1 MNRPNSENPGSA
13 FDDTLEDILELLE
26 EDTQHFIYLTGA
38 AGTGK
43 TTLIERVKDE
53 SLLKKMVVAPTGV
66 AALNIGGS
74 TINSAFRIG
83 FDTFPVIQES
93 KDPRF
98 KKLLKNLELLI
109 IDEISMVRA
118 PMLDA
123 ISETLQIHRNSSKP
137 FGGIHVLACGD
148 LFQLPP
154 VVKENEESAIFERYG
169 SVYFFSADN
178 FRAIEKP
185 IFFELVTSFRQ
196 QDDKEFYNLLNNVR
210 LGKNLE
216 SSINIINKT
225 CHNPEFDTES
235 SLIITS
241 RKYRAEQIND
251 EMLSRIDGPVTAA
264 KSKEQGELNENDL
277 PAPRELRV
285 KEDAKVM
292 FIKNDPDGRWV
303 NGTIGVVIDCSDKNK
318 KVIKV
323 KVDKEVFKVK
333 REEWNK
339 VRYVYDEYNDEMEE
353 EVVSSFKQFPLK
365 LGWAVTIH
373 KAQGLTLD
381 SCSVDLGEGAFATG
395 QAYVAL
401 SRCKTLDSLNLYREL
416 KVQDAL
422 VDPDIQD
429 FHAEHFGQ
437 LYNNN

>member
-1 MNRPNSENPGSA
+1 MNRPNSENPVSA
-13 FDDTLEDILELLE
+13 FDDTLKDIMQLLE

-43 TTLIERVKDE
+43 TTLIERVKNE
-53 SLLKKMVVAPTGV
+53 TLLKKMVVAPTGV

-83 FDTFPVIQES
+83 FDTFPIIQES

-178 FRAIEKP
+178 FQAIEKP

-216 SSINIINKT
+216 SSINKINKT

-251 EMLSRIDGPVTAA
+251 EMLSRIDGPMTAA

-429 FHAEHFGQ
+429 FHAEHFG
-437 LYNNN
+437 

>member
-1 MNRPNSENPGSA
+1 MNRPNSENPVSA
-13 FDDTLEDILELLE
+13 FDDTLKDIMQLLE

-43 TTLIERVKDE
+43 TTLIERVKNE

-178 FRAIEKP
+178 FQAIEKP

-216 SSINIINKT
+216 SSINMINKT

-251 EMLSRIDGPVTAA
+251 EMLSRIDGPMTAA

-429 FHAEHFGQ
+429 FHAEHFG
-437 LYNNN
+437 

>member
-1 MNRPNSENPGSA
+1 MSPSNSENPASA

-53 SLLKKMVVAPTGV
+53 CLLKKMVVAPTGV

-154 VVKENEESAIFERYG
+154 VVKENEETAIFERYQ

-178 FRAIEKP
+178 FQAIDNP
-185 IFFELVTSFRQ
+185 SFFELVSSFRQ
-196 QDDKEFYNLLNNVR
+196 QDDKEFYDLLNNVR
-210 LGKNLE
+210 LGQNLE
-216 SSINIINKT
+216 ESIKTINQT

-241 RKYRAEQIND
+241 RKYRAEQINE
-251 EMLSRIDGPVTAA
+251 EMLNLIDGPATAA

-323 KVDKEVFKVK
+323 KVGKEVFKVK

-339 VRYVYDEYNDEMEE
+339 VRYVYDEFNDEMEE
-353 EVVSSFKQFPLK
+353 EIVSSFKQFPLK

-381 SCSVDLGEGAFATG
+381 SCSVDLGDGAFATG

-416 KVQDAL
+416 KVRDAL

-429 FHAEHFGQ
+429 FHAEHFG
-437 LYNNN
+437 

>member
-1 MNRPNSENPGSA
+1 MSPSNSENPASA

-53 SLLKKMVVAPTGV
+53 CLLKKMVVAPTGV

-154 VVKENEESAIFERYG
+154 VVKENEETAIFERYQ

-178 FRAIEKP
+178 FQAIDNP
-185 IFFELVTSFRQ
+185 SFFELVSSFRQ
-196 QDDKEFYNLLNNVR
+196 QDDKEFYDLLNNVR
-210 LGKNLE
+210 LGQNLE
-216 SSINIINKT
+216 ESIKTINQT

-241 RKYRAEQIND
+241 RKYRAEQINE
-251 EMLSRIDGPVTAA
+251 EMLNLIDGPATAA

-323 KVDKEVFKVK
+323 KVGKEVFRVK

-339 VRYVYDEYNDEMEE
+339 VRYVYDEFNDEMEE
-353 EVVSSFKQFPLK
+353 EIVSSFKQFPLK

-373 KAQGLTLD
+373 KAQGLTLE
-381 SCSVDLGEGAFATG
+381 SCSVDLGDGAFATG

-416 KVQDAL
+416 KVRDAL

-429 FHAEHFGQ
+429 FHAEHFG
-437 LYNNN
+437 

>member
-1 MNRPNSENPGSA
+1 MSRSNSENPASA
-13 FDDTLEDILELLE
+13 FDNTLEDILELLE

-53 SLLKKMVVAPTGV
+53 CLLKKMVVAPTGV

-154 VVKENEESAIFERYG
+154 VVKENEETAIFERYE

-178 FRAIEKP
+178 FQAIESP
-185 IFFELVTSFRQ
+185 SFFELVSSFRQ
-196 QDDKEFYNLLNNVR
+196 QDDKEFYDLLNNVR
-210 LGKNLE
+210 LGQNLE
-216 SSINIINKT
+216 ESIKTINQT

-241 RKYRAEQIND
+241 RKYRAEQINE
-251 EMLSRIDGPVTAA
+251 EMLNLIDGPATAA

-285 KEDAKVM
+285 KENAKVM

-323 KVDKEVFKVK
+323 KVGKEVFKVK

-339 VRYVYDEYNDEMEE
+339 VRYIYDEFNDEMEE

-373 KAQGLTLD
+373 KAQGLTLE
-381 SCSVDLGEGAFATG
+381 SCSVDLGDGAFATG

-416 KVQDAL
+416 KVRDAL

-429 FHAEHFGQ
+429 FHAEHFG
-437 LYNNN
+437 

>member
-178 FRAIEKP
+178 FQAIEKP
-185 IFFELVTSFRQ
+185 IFFELVSSFRQ

-216 SSINIINKT
+216 SSINMINKT

-251 EMLSRIDGPVTAA
+251 EMLSRIDGPTTAA

-429 FHAEHFGQ
+429 FHEEHFG
-437 LYNNN
+437 

>member
-1 MNRPNSENPGSA
+1 MASPDSDNPTSV
-13 FDDTLEDILELLE
+13 FDSKLESILELLE
-26 EDTQHFIYLTGA
+26 EEDAQHFIYLTGA

-53 SLLKKMVVAPTGV
+53 CLLRKMTVAPTGV

-83 FDTFPVIQES
+83 FDTFPNIQES

-98 KKLLKNLELLI
+98 KKLLKKLELLI

-123 ISETLQIHRNSSKP
+123 ISETLKVHRNSSEP

-154 VVKENEESAIFERYG
+154 VVKDHEESAIFEKYD
-169 SVYFFSADN
+169 SVYFFSAHSYKE
-178 FRAIEKP
+178 IVTP
-185 IFFELVTSFRQ
+185 SFFELTSSFRQ
-196 QDDKEFYNLLNNVR
+196 KDDEEFYALLNNVR
-210 LGKNLE
+210 LGENLDE
-216 SSINIINKT
+216 SISRINNA
-225 CHNPEFDTES
+225 CFNPEFDTES

-241 RKYRAEQIND
+241 RKYRAEQINE
-251 EMLSRIDGPVTAA
+251 EMLNLIEGPATAA
-264 KSKEQGELNENDL
+264 KSREQGDLNENDL

-323 KVDKEVFKVK
+323 KVGKEVFKVK

-339 VRYVYDEYNDEMEE
+339 VKYVYDEYNDEMEE
-353 EVVSSFKQFPLK
+353 EIVSSFKQFPLK

-373 KAQGLTLD
+373 KAQGLTLE

-401 SRCKTLDSLNLYREL
+401 SRCKTLDSLNLYQEL
-416 KVQDAL
+416 KIRDAL

-429 FHAEHFGQ
+429 FHAEHFG
-437 LYNNN
+437 

>member
-1 MNRPNSENPGSA
+1 
-13 FDDTLEDILELLE
+13 
-26 EDTQHFIYLTGA
+26 
-38 AGTGK
+38 
-43 TTLIERVKDE
+43 
-53 SLLKKMVVAPTGV
+53 VVAPTGV

-123 ISETLQIHRNSSKP
+123 ISETLKIHRNSSKP

-154 VVKENEESAIFERYG
+154 VVKDHEETAIFEKYD
-169 SVYFFSADN
+169 SVYFFSSHSYKE
-178 FRAIEKP
+178 IESP
-185 IFFELVTSFRQ
+185 SFFELTLSFRQ
-196 QDDKEFYNLLNNVR
+196 QDDEEFYDLLNNIR

-216 SSINIINKT
+216 ESIARINSQ
-225 CHNPEFDTES
+225 CYNPEFDTES

-241 RKYRAEQIND
+241 RKYRAEQINE
-251 EMLSRIDGPVTAA
+251 EMLNLIEGPATAA
-264 KSKEQGELNENDL
+264 KSREQGDLNENDL
-277 PAPRELRV
+277 PAPRELRI

-303 NGTIGVVIDCSDKNK
+303 NGTIGLVIDCSDKNK

-323 KVDKEVFKVK
+323 KVGKEVFKVK

-339 VRYVYDEYNDEMEE
+339 VKYVYDEFNDEMEE
-353 EVVSSFKQFPLK
+353 EIVSSFKQFPLK

-373 KAQGLTLD
+373 KAQGLTLE

-401 SRCKTLDSLNLYREL
+401 SRCKTLESLNLYQEL
-416 KVQDAL
+416 KIRDAL

-429 FHAEHFGQ
+429 FHAEHFG
-437 LYNNN
+437 

>member
-1 MNRPNSENPGSA
+1 MSRPNSENPASA

-26 EDTQHFIYLTGA
+26 EDSQHFIYLTGA

-43 TTLIERVKDE
+43 TTLIERVKE
-53 SLLKKMVVAPTGV
+53 ECSLKKMVVAPTGV

-178 FRAIEKP
+178 FQAIEKP
-185 IFFELVTSFRQ
+185 LFFELVSSFRQ
-196 QDDKEFYNLLNNVR
+196 QDDKDFYNLLNNVR

-216 SSINIINKT
+216 SSISMINKT

-251 EMLSRIDGPVTAA
+251 EMLNRIDGPTTAV

-292 FIKNDPDGRWV
+292 FIKNDPEGRWV

-323 KVDKEVFKVK
+323 KVGKEVFKVK

-429 FHAEHFGQ
+429 FHAEHFG
-437 LYNNN
+437 

>member
-1 MNRPNSENPGSA
+1 MSPSNSENPASA

-53 SLLKKMVVAPTGV
+53 CLLKKMVVAPTGV

-154 VVKENEESAIFERYG
+154 VVKENEETAIFERYQ

-178 FRAIEKP
+178 FQAIDNP
-185 IFFELVTSFRQ
+185 SFFELLSSFRQ
-196 QDDKEFYNLLNNVR
+196 QDDKEFYDLLNNVR
-210 LGKNLE
+210 LGQNLE
-216 SSINIINKT
+216 ESIKTINQT

-241 RKYRAEQIND
+241 RKYRAEQINE
-251 EMLSRIDGPVTAA
+251 EMLNLIDGPATAA

-323 KVDKEVFKVK
+323 KVGKEVFKVK

-339 VRYVYDEYNDEMEE
+339 VRYVYDEFNDEMEE
-353 EVVSSFKQFPLK
+353 EIVSSFKQFPLK

-373 KAQGLTLD
+373 KAQGLTLE
-381 SCSVDLGEGAFATG
+381 SCSVDLGDGAFATG

-416 KVQDAL
+416 KVRDAL

-429 FHAEHFGQ
+429 FHAEHFG
-437 LYNNN
+437 

>member
-1 MNRPNSENPGSA
+1 MNRPNSENPGPA

-26 EDTQHFIYLTGA
+26 EETQHFIYLTGA

-178 FRAIEKP
+178 FKAIEKP
-185 IFFELVTSFRQ
+185 IFFELVSSFRQ

-216 SSINIINKT
+216 SSINMINKT

-353 EVVSSFKQFPLK
+353 EVISSFKQFPLK

-429 FHAEHFGQ
+429 FHAEHFG
-437 LYNNN
+437 

>member
-1 MNRPNSENPGSA
+1 MSRSNSENPASA
-13 FDDTLEDILELLE
+13 FNNTLEDILELLE

-53 SLLKKMVVAPTGV
+53 CLLKKMVVAPTGV

-154 VVKENEESAIFERYG
+154 VVKENEETAIFERYE

-178 FRAIEKP
+178 FQAIESP
-185 IFFELVTSFRQ
+185 SFFELVSSFRQ
-196 QDDKEFYNLLNNVR
+196 QDDKEFYDLLNNVR
-210 LGKNLE
+210 LGQNLE
-216 SSINIINKT
+216 ESIKTINQT

-241 RKYRAEQIND
+241 RKYRAEQINE
-251 EMLSRIDGPVTAA
+251 EMLNLIDGPATAA

-285 KEDAKVM
+285 KENAKVM

-303 NGTIGVVIDCSDKNK
+303 NGTIGLVIDCSDKNK

-323 KVDKEVFKVK
+323 KVGKEVFKVK

-339 VRYVYDEYNDEMEE
+339 VRYIYDEFNDEMEE
-353 EVVSSFKQFPLK
+353 EVISSFKQFPLK

-373 KAQGLTLD
+373 KAQGLTLE
-381 SCSVDLGEGAFATG
+381 SCSVDLGDGAFATG

-416 KVQDAL
+416 KVRDAL

-429 FHAEHFGQ
+429 FHAEHFG
-437 LYNNN
+437 

>member
-1 MNRPNSENPGSA
+1 MNRPNYENPGSA
-13 FDDTLEDILELLE
+13 FDNTLEDILDLLE

-53 SLLKKMVVAPTGV
+53 CLLKKMVVAPTGV

-83 FDTFPVIQES
+83 LDTFPVIQES

-178 FRAIEKP
+178 FQAIEKP
-185 IFFELVTSFRQ
+185 LFFELVSSFRQ
-196 QDDKEFYNLLNNVR
+196 QDDKKFYNLLNNVR

-216 SSINIINKT
+216 SSINMINKT
-225 CHNPEFDTES
+225 CHNPEFDTDS

-251 EMLSRIDGPVTAA
+251 EMLSRIDGPTTAV

-323 KVDKEVFKVK
+323 KVGKEVFKVK
-333 REEWNK
+333 QEEWNK

-353 EVVSSFKQFPLK
+353 EVVSSFKQFPIK

-381 SCSVDLGEGAFATG
+381 SCYVDLGEGAFATG

-416 KVQDAL
+416 KVRDAL

-429 FHAEHFGQ
+429 FHAEHFG
-437 LYNNN
+437 

>member
-1 MNRPNSENPGSA
+1 MNRPNSENPVSA
-13 FDDTLEDILELLE
+13 FDGTLKDIMQLLE

-178 FRAIEKP
+178 FKAIEKP
-185 IFFELVTSFRQ
+185 IFFELVSSFRQ
-196 QDDKEFYNLLNNVR
+196 QDDKEFYHLLNNVR

-216 SSINIINKT
+216 SSINMINKT

-251 EMLSRIDGPVTAA
+251 EMLSRIDGPMTAA

-429 FHAEHFGQ
+429 FHAEHFG
-437 LYNNN
+437 

>member
-1 MNRPNSENPGSA
+1 MSRSNSENPASA
-13 FDDTLEDILELLE
+13 FDNTLEDILELLE

-53 SLLKKMVVAPTGV
+53 CLLKKMVVAPTGV

-154 VVKENEESAIFERYG
+154 VVKENEETAIFERYE

-178 FRAIEKP
+178 FQAIESP
-185 IFFELVTSFRQ
+185 SFFELVSSFRQ
-196 QDDKEFYNLLNNVR
+196 QDDKEFYDLLNNVR
-210 LGKNLE
+210 LGQNLE
-216 SSINIINKT
+216 ESIKTINQT

-241 RKYRAEQIND
+241 RKYRAEQINE
-251 EMLSRIDGPVTAA
+251 EMLNLIDGPATAA

-285 KEDAKVM
+285 KENAKVM

-323 KVDKEVFKVK
+323 KVGKEVFKVK

-339 VRYVYDEYNDEMEE
+339 VRYVYDEFNDEMEE

-373 KAQGLTLD
+373 KAQGLTLE
-381 SCSVDLGEGAFATG
+381 SCSVDLGDGAFATG

-416 KVQDAL
+416 KVRDAL

-429 FHAEHFGQ
+429 FHAEHFG
-437 LYNNN
+437 

>member
-154 VVKENEESAIFERYG
+154 VVKENEESAIFERYR

-178 FRAIEKP
+178 FKAIEKP
-185 IFFELVTSFRQ
+185 IFFELVSSFRQ

-216 SSINIINKT
+216 SSINMINKT

-241 RKYRAEQIND
+241 KKYRAEQIND
-251 EMLSRIDGPVTAA
+251 EMLSRIDGPMTAA

-429 FHAEHFGQ
+429 FHAEHFG
-437 LYNNN
+437 

>member
-1 MNRPNSENPGSA
+1 MNRPNSKNPVSA
-13 FDDTLEDILELLE
+13 FDDTLEDIMELLE

-53 SLLKKMVVAPTGV
+53 CLLKKMVVAPTGV

-178 FRAIEKP
+178 FKAIEKP
-185 IFFELVTSFRQ
+185 IFFELVSSFRQ

-216 SSINIINKT
+216 SSINMINKT

-251 EMLSRIDGPVTAA
+251 EMLSRIDGPTTAA

-429 FHAEHFGQ
+429 FHAEHFG
-437 LYNNN
+437 